1 MSGVN
6 LSNQISG
13 LASGMDT
20 EKIVSDM
27 MRVKRI
33 PLDKL
38 EQAKT
43 INSWK
48 TDAYREINTKIAS
61 FRDAMQDLRLQGT
74 FNAQKVTSS
83 DARLEVSMAGTST
96 LANFTISEAQLAK
109 PATRSA
115 VSFDTKIVIG
125 AKPIDAIGAFS
136 SIAFTLNNI
145 DIDIAVTNTTT
156 FDDVIAQINT
166 KSTETGVK
174 VANVGGSLVFTTTE
188 AGAYKSIT
196 ITGSNTAGSQL
207 NIANGTTISPSDPP
221 DPTAVPQFT
230 DGTYFSKGAD
240 AEQGF
245 VVINGTKINVSN
257 NTFTFDGVQIK
268 LKQDIPAK
276 SAVGVSIA
284 ADTDKLF
291 DKLKTFVD
299 KYNDLIK
306 DINSKLSETKKRDF
320 PPLTDAQRK
329 DMKEAD
335 IKLWEDKAKSGL
347 LTNDPALRQFLTQ
360 LRTSI
365 SESVQTAGINT
376 SFDSLSEIGITTSTN
391 YQDNGKLTL
400 DESKLKSLLT
410 SNLIDIQKMFSNRFD
425 TTVVADTTVTSSIK
439 YKNSGF
445 AIRVYD
451 RIADTLSR
459 LGVIAGAPG
468 TISINSDMAKAATSL
483 TDRMTKAQDRLD
495 SQEQALWKRFN
506 AMESALQRLNT
517 QSSWLSQQLGQ

>member
-1 MSGVN
+1 VSGVN
-6 LSNQISG
+6 LSNKISG

-27 MRVKRI
+27 MKLKRI

-43 INSWK
+43 LNSWK
-48 TDAYREINTKIAS
+48 TEAYREINTKIAS

-83 DARLEVSMAGTST
+83 DARIDVSMAGTST
-96 LANFTISEAQLAK
+96 LVNFTISEAKLATS
-109 PATRSA
+109 ATRSS
-115 VSFDTKIVIG
+115 VSF
-125 AKPIDAIGAFS
+125 
-136 SIAFTLNNI
+136 
-145 DIDIAVTNTTT
+145 NTTIGKGSDKIDPDATTGSEDLKFDLNGTTIKIPSTST
-156 FDDVIAQINT
+156 FDEAITQINS
-166 KSTETGVK
+166 KSTDTNVK
-174 VANVGGSLVFTTTE
+174 VSNVGGSLVFTSTIGGT
-188 AGAYKSIT
+188 GNSIT
-196 ITGSNTAGSQL
+196 ITNSTAERSLL
-207 NIANGTTISPSDPP
+207 NIANGTTISPSVPVDPA
-221 DPTAVPQFT
+221 AVPQFT
-230 DGTYFSKGAD
+230 DGTFSKGSD
-240 AEQGF
+240 AEQGY
-245 VVINGTKINVSN
+245 VVINGTKIYVSN
-257 NTFTFDGVQIK
+257 NTFTYEGVQIN
-268 LKQDIPAK
+268 LKQDILDGKTATI
-276 SAVGVSIA
+276 SLA
-284 ADTDKLF
+284 ADTEKIF
-291 DKLKTFVD
+291 DKMKTFVD

-306 DINSKLSETKKRDF
+306 DINTKLSETKKRDF

-360 LRTSI
+360 LRTSM

-376 SFDSLSEIGITTSTN
+376 SFDSLSEIGITNSTN
-391 YQDNGKLTL
+391 YQENGKLGL

-410 SNLIDIQKMFSNRFD
+410 SNLTDIQKMFSNRFD
-425 TTVVADTTVTSSIK
+425 TGVVADTTVTNSIK

-445 AIRVYD
+445 AVRVYD

-468 TISINSDMAKAATSL
+468 TISINSEMAKAATSL